1 MGKTS
6 QGIDGQVINRVGNHV
21 FRVVKGQNI
30 ISIYQPNV
38 ANPQTPLQQQNR
50 LKFAL
55 LSEFFGRLSEAVAA
69 GFVGKTGHGSGYN
82 RAVSVNFANGITG
95 TYPNYAMNYSALK
108 MSEGKVDLPYSP
120 SASLDNSNLTIGWT
134 DNSDTAAYASPEDPL
149 ALIVYNSSKHQVST
163 VLSAAKRNDTTFVY
177 NCPSTWNG
185 DDIEVYIFFRDE
197 KLENASPSVYLGH
210 FSL

>member
-6 QGIDGQVINRVGNHV
+6 QGVDGQIVNRVGNHV

-38 ANPQTPLQQQNR
+38 ANPQTQLQQQNR
-50 LKFAL
+50 QKFSL
-55 LSEFFGRLSEAVAA
+55 LSKFFGECAPIVEA
-69 GFVGKTGHGSGYN
+69 GFVSKTGKGSGYN

-108 MSEGKVDLPYSP
+108 FSEGKVDLPYSP

-134 DNSDTAAYASPEDPL
+134 DNSDTATYAHPEDPL
-149 ALIVYNSSKHQVST
+149 ALVVYNSSKEQVVY
-163 VLSAAKRNDTTFVY
+163 VLNAAKRRDTTFVY

-185 DDIEVYIFFRDE
+185 DDIEVYVFFRDE
-197 KLENASPSVYLGH
+197 KGENASKSAYMGH